1 MLFLGY
7 SYDTF
12 QFSLFFGGICGT
24 FFQRVHSRI
33 RRRLSGLINMERWR
47 YRCSGGR
54 KLKNTQTFTK
64 AFTLWAILGLTLIT
78 GCSALRFGPDTAGF
92 TLVFPRIEGSRDI
105 SNYPGVAGWRIQGRT
120 KTERFTQ
127 DFPLDSST
135 VSIKELTPGSWSIR
149 VQGLNSDKL
158 PIYEASRDIK
168 LDVGDNAFTVSL
180 NELLPSMEVF
190 AGGQPVFSSN
200 PVDLGDLSSS
210 GDFQDTVITIRNN
223 GDDPL
228 YIAPSLD
235 PQGSQAIQILTP
247 LPLGPILKNDE
258 TELVLRYSYSGSGNH
273 DSNLFLPNNDIEA
286 VGFSLQ
292 LSGFIS

>member
-1 MLFLGY
+1 LRYLLSACSLPDKEKAFGINQYGALAIPVLRGKEIEKYTDVYQGIHSMGY
-7 SYDTF
+7 SRPNLDHRLQRFKIRAGYC
-12 QFSLFFGGICGT
+12 GIHPG
-24 FFQRVHSRI
+24 I
-33 RRRLSGLINMERWR
+33 
-47 YRCSGGR
+47 
-54 KLKNTQTFTK
+54 
-64 AFTLWAILGLTLIT
+64 
-78 GCSALRFGPDTAGF
+78 
-92 TLVFPRIEGSRDI
+92 PRIEGSRDI

>member
-1 MLFLGY
+1 LRYLLSACSLPDKEKAFGINQYGALAIPVLRGKEIEKYTDVYQGIHSMGY
-7 SYDTF
+7 SRPNLD
-12 QFSLFFGGICGT
+12 
-24 FFQRVHSRI
+24 HS
-33 RRRLSGLINMERWR
+33 
-47 YRCSGGR
+47 
-54 KLKNTQTFTK
+54 
-64 AFTLWAILGLTLIT
+64 
-78 GCSALRFGPDTAGF
+78 CSALRFGPDTAGF

-190 AGGQPVFSSN
+190 AGGQP
-200 PVDLGDLSSS
+200 G
-210 GDFQDTVITIRNN
+210 FQFESR
-223 GDDPL
+223 
-228 YIAPSLD
+228 
-235 PQGSQAIQILTP
+235 
-247 LPLGPILKNDE
+247 
-258 TELVLRYSYSGSGNH
+258 
-273 DSNLFLPNNDIEA
+273 
-286 VGFSLQ
+286 GF
-292 LSGFIS
+292 G